1 MPILRSLELMKL
13 IKSAIRVFPITD
25 LYSMY
30 IPFVLDTWNKTV
42 IGHCIS
48 TYLSNIDKMMSTYQC
63 CEHLTNILK
72 FYPWAYG
79 LYISDGLESS
89 NIKTRSIYAEWILLI
104 YRYGNHVQ
112 FIYIHSL
119 IFKGLRKYVTSQE
132 STSPNGYHRTSH
144 PCKWMGNLHGA
155 LNVKM

>member
-1 MPILRSLELMKL
+1 MKKGGGGAKVATVHSENFDISLQ
-13 IKSAIRVFPITD
+13 FT
-25 LYSMY
+25 
-30 IPFVLDTWNKTV
+30 FVLDTWNKTV
-42 IGHCIS
+42 
-48 TYLSNIDKMMSTYQC
+48 MMSTYQC